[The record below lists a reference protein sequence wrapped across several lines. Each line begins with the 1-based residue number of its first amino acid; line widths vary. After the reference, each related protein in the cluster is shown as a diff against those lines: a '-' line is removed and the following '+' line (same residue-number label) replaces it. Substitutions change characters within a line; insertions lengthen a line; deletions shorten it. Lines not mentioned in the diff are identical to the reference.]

1 VLDKIELEDYKV
13 REYFPLKLFEI
24 LEEKLYNS
32 KELPVITLL
41 AQTRY
46 FKKLLDQT
54 YTLRR
59 NTARLRDADE
69 FGSPF
74 YLTDAVVEQSMQ
86 EIGSFIDSTVHR
98 ILLKAEQ
105 VDVRKKV
112 ERREEPPLKLL
123 ESKMG
128 SEEKKKIS
136 YKDTLERSNEKNN
149 TSESRLS
156 HNVGTFENSRSMK
169 DKSP

>member
-1 VLDKIELEDYKV
+1 M

-24 LEEKLYNS
+24 LEEKLYNT

-59 NTARLRDADE
+59 NTARLREAE
-69 FGSPF
+69 ELGSPF
-74 YLTDAVVEQSMQ
+74 SLTDTVVDQSMQ
-86 EIGSFIDSTVHR
+86 EIGSFIESTVHR

-105 VDVRKKV
+105 VDARKKV
-112 ERREEPPLKLL
+112 EI
-123 ESKMG
+123 
-128 SEEKKKIS
+128 EEKKKIT
-136 YKDTLERSNEKNN
+136 YKETLERSNEKSN

-156 HNVGTFENSRSMK
+156 SNLGGTFDVSKKE
-169 DKSP
+169 KSP